1 MLLENFSE
9 GNGSEFVMFEG
20 EGLMLLFLWFVLWVE
35 FEIESSLEPLFSF
48 IIDGINSDEDESD

>member
-1 MLLENFSE
+1 
-9 GNGSEFVMFEG
+9 MFEG